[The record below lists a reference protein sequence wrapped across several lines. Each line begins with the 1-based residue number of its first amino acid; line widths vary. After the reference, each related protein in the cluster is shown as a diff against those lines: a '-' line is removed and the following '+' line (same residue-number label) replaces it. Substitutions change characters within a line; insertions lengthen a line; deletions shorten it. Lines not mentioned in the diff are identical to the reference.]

1 MSDDQKDLAARLDLA
16 RTAGREA
23 GQMTLGHFRQSHLQ
37 VEWKQDSSPVTVADR
52 EAEQHLRARIAA
64 AFPDDGIVGEEFG
77 TVEGCS
83 GYRWILDPIDGTK
96 SFVHG
101 VPLYGTMVGVEREER
116 CVVGVVYLPGLDELV
131 YASVGGGTWS
141 SIAGG
146 EPQRARVSARAKLSE
161 GLVVST
167 TVQGFEKLGR
177 GAAFQG
183 LQNAA
188 YLTRTWGD
196 CYGYVLV
203 ATGRAEA
210 MIDPIMN
217 VWDAAAVQ
225 PIVEEAG
232 GTFTNWR
239 GEHTIHSGE
248 GIATNRLVLEEVLAH
263 TRGL

>member
-1 MSDDQKDLAARLDLA
+1 
-16 RTAGREA
+16 
-23 GQMTLGHFRQSHLQ
+23 MTLTHFRQSHLQ

-64 AFPDDGIVGEEFG
+64 AFPEDGIVGEEFG
-77 TVEGCS
+77 TVEGRS

-101 VPLYGTMVGVEREER
+101 VPLYGTMVGVEREGR

-146 EPQRARVSARAKLSE
+146 EPQRARVSTRAKLSE

-232 GTFTNWR
+232 GTFTDWR
-239 GEHTIHSGE
+239 GEPTIHSGE